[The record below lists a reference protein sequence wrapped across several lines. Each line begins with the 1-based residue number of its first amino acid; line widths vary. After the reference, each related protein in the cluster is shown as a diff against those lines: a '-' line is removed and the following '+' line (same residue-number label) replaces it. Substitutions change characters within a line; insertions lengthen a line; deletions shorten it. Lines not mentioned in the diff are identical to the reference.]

1 MSIASY
7 LSSLQ
12 ASEWLSVVT
21 LLICVYVAHFYFRYF
36 TRENPLP
43 GPTPLPIIGNLHQM
57 GMGTDIAAWAH
68 RLQCDFGE
76 DIFETY
82 YGSQRTIWIGR
93 ADLAVP
99 VLASS
104 TKNNYFNRGVSSP
117 GMREIGLETVG
128 IAANRDYESWKFN
141 RKFFST
147 VVMSPR
153 FLKKSISAT
162 EKLFIEAELYLNNL
176 GSKTQIDMSKFL
188 FRFFVD
194 SMHLSATGK
203 PAHAMAGFYNS
214 LVVPKDKRTDHP
226 KELLDAT
233 EEIIFSIKNEFKAA
247 RFMFFFPPFIRHY
260 ILRYYN
266 NKYVNNVKRFD
277 EILLSIIRKRKAEI
291 DAIPDGDSL
300 NPDMLTL
307 LLTTNTSR
315 DLGII
320 STGEI
325 TRPMTEDEI
334 RADLKEIFSVGIDTT
349 SDSFCYIIW
358 HMCKNPL
365 EKDKVL
371 KELNEVLGT
380 DPTKSIPYESLDRL
394 KYTEAFVKEVLR
406 LNPVLP
412 FLWKMATND
421 DTLGGMKWKAGTS
434 VFINVY
440 GTQTHA
446 KNWDKPE
453 EFIPARHLEGTKT
466 DRNAYIPFG
475 GGPRLC
481 KCPGKNFAMATL
493 KLLTALLIRRFDIE
507 LVDKNAPLKT
517 SFTMVRH
524 CDELKVYLR
533 PKIPITG

>member
-21 LLICVYVAHFYFRYF
+21 
-36 TRENPLP
+36 
-43 GPTPLPIIGNLHQM
+43 HQM
-57 GMGTDIAAWAH
+57 GSDLAAWAH
-68 RLQCDFGE
+68 KLQGKHGDM
-76 DIFETY
+76 FETY
-82 YGSQRTIWIGR
+82 YGSQRTIWLGR
-93 ADLAVP
+93 ADLAAP

-141 RKFFST
+141 RRFFST
-147 VVMSPR
+147 VVMSPK
-153 FLKKSISAT
+153 FLKKSISST
-162 EKLFIEAELYLNNL
+162 EKLFMQAELYLNTL
-176 GSKTQIDMSKFL
+176 GGEIPVDMSKFW

-203 PAHAMAGFYNS
+203 SAHAMAGYYNT
-214 LVVPKDKRTDHP
+214 LVPKNKQTDHP

-233 EEIIFSIKNEFKAA
+233 EEIIFSIKNEFFAA
-247 RFMFFFPPFIRHY
+247 SFMFFFPPFIRHY
-260 ILRYYN
+260 ILRRYN
-266 NKYVNNVKRFD
+266 TKYVNQVKRFN

-291 DAIPDGDSL
+291 DATPIEEPL

-307 LLTTNTSR
+307 LLTTNTPR

-320 STGEI
+320 STGDI
-325 TRPMTEDEI
+325 TRPMAEDEI

-358 HMCKNPL
+358 HMCKNPH
-365 EKDKVL
+365 EKAKVL
-371 KELNEVLGT
+371 QELDEVLGS
-380 DPTKSIPYESLDRL
+380 DPMKSIPFESLDKL
-394 KYTEAFVKEVLR
+394 KYTEAFIKEVLR

-421 DTLGGMKWKAGTS
+421 DTLGGMRWKAGTS

-440 GTQTHA
+440 GTQTHPN
-446 KNWDKPE
+446 NWENPE
-453 EFIPARHLEGTKT
+453 KFMPARHLEGYKMKA

-475 GGPRLC
+475 GGPRL
-481 KCPGKNFAMATL
+481 
-493 KLLTALLIRRFDIE
+493 
-507 LVDKNAPLKT
+507 
-517 SFTMVRH
+517 
-524 CDELKVYLR
+524 
-533 PKIPITG
+533 